1 MQARHRRIFP
11 LSRLPDGLFQGIQIL
26 DSHLLGQ
33 LIVYGGGAALA
44 QLLDIDLELRVL
56 AGQLGVGVLI
66 GEADLD
72 RKVIPGLGAPD
83 LFDESGD
90 EGDGGKFEEEV
101 LCRPAL
107 EGLAVDPAEEVD
119 HQGIALGRWADLF
132 HGLEAGLILGQIPDG
147 LVDLGVADLDDE
159 PFQLQL

>member
-1 MQARHRRIFP
+1 MHARHRRVFP
-11 LSRLPDGLFQGIQIL
+11 LPRLADALFQGIQIL

-33 LIVYGGGAALA
+33 LIVDGGGAALA

-56 AGQLGVGVLI
+56 AGQLRVAVVI

-90 EGDGGKFEEEV
+90 EGGGGKFEQEV
-101 LCRPAL
+101 RCRPAV
-107 EGLAVDPAEEVD
+107 ECLAVDPADEVD
-119 HQGIALGRWADLF
+119 HQGVALGRWAGLF

-147 LVDLGVADLDDE
+147 RVDLPIAYLDDE
-159 PFQLQL
+159 PFELQL